1 MFSGIN
7 TRPSG
12 AHCNLSL
19 SSSIGK
25 EEKRTKVDIG
35 DDEK

>member
-12 AHCNLSL
+12 ARCKLSL
-19 SSSIGK
+19 SSSIGRGG
-25 EEKRTKVDIG
+25 KRTKVDIG